1 MVPNYEHLNGHIA
14 TGRKGEDIA
23 ARFLAEQGY
32 TILKR
37 NFVFGKCE
45 IDLIAQK
52 GDWLLFIEVKTRS
65 AAAYGFPEE
74 FVDAAQ
80 ASRIL
85 YAAEEF
91 IFTTN
96 WQGHV
101 RFDIISI
108 GMGDPP
114 EVVHFQDAIN

>member
-1 MVPNYEHLNGHIA
+1 M

-23 ARFLAEQGY
+23 ASFLTEQGY

-37 NFVFGKCE
+37 NFAFGKCE
-45 IDLIAQK
+45 IDLIARK
-52 GDWLLFIEVKTRS
+52 ADWLLFIEVKTRS
-65 AAAYGFPEE
+65 AADYGFPEE
-74 FVDAAQ
+74 FVNDAQ

-91 IFTTN
+91 IFTMN
-96 WQGHV
+96 WHGHV

-108 GMGDPP
+108 RMCDPP
-114 EVVHFQDAIN
+114 EVVHFKDAII